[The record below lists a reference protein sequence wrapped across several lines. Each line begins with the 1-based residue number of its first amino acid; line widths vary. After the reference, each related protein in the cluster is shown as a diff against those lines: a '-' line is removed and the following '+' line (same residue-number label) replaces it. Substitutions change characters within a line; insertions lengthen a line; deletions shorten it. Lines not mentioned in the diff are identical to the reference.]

1 MTKDDKS
8 LFEEKERKKK
18 ELDRDLR
25 RQIEE
30 KEMKKAMEQKRI
42 LQYVSPPFFIAFMK
56 IFSL

>member
-42 LQYVSPPFFIAFMK
+42 LQYVSPPFFIAFIK